1 MAFDLSL
8 ESIKERKHKDGIF
21 GIVYGLITLFV
32 VGVTISHAPHA
43 SKVINDIS
51 GCPGNPSGNA
61 MHQLRHAAPD
71 LAPPLGDPSEDFF
84 VEDLIHSLPYAGLMP
99 IPCAIVIGV
108 VWMFLLY
115 KFALP
120 IVYGTLILAGAILVG
135 VGGMLFIESSNP
147 APLLLTAVGLLYWSF
162 LWCWRSR
169 IQLTAKLIEQAVV
182 VSAAKPGI
190 FGASAFLLVIKIL
203 SILLC
208 FSTYALVAV
217 APVKVTPG
225 TCQFD
230 YKGWDEGPSSFDKVT
245 YFVTT
250 IYLYWSVNFF
260 LCMRYYVISFT
271 TGVWYFK
278 SESLAAQEG
287 GDMTKDIVKA
297 PVLTGLRLGFTKS
310 FSSVAFASLLVAIC
324 EYLRRMARQRG
335 NLLACLIS
343 CCIQCIL
350 SYLEFFTRFA
360 LTFHALTG
368 DHNDTRTM
376 PRVSPRTQCSTY
388 RHAHSAWR
396 PLTGAH

>member
-1 MAFDLSL
+1 MNIDTVASKGCRKTPPATPRDQLIPPAALRDAAAQHDPSTSKFGSLASHRTPSAMAFDLSL

-203 SILLC
+203 SVLLC
-208 FSTYALVAV
+208 FST
-217 APVKVTPG
+217 
-225 TCQFD
+225 
-230 YKGWDEGPSSFDKVT
+230 
-245 YFVTT
+245 
-250 IYLYWSVNFF
+250 
-260 LCMRYYVISFT
+260 
-271 TGVWYFK
+271 
-278 SESLAAQEG
+278 
-287 GDMTKDIVKA
+287 
-297 PVLTGLRLGFTKS
+297 
-310 FSSVAFASLLVAIC
+310 
-324 EYLRRMARQRG
+324 
-335 NLLACLIS
+335 
-343 CCIQCIL
+343 
-350 SYLEFFTRFA
+350 
-360 LTFHALTG
+360 
-368 DHNDTRTM
+368 
-376 PRVSPRTQCSTY
+376 
-388 RHAHSAWR
+388 
-396 PLTGAH
+396 